1 MKVIVSCSGKFHAF
15 NLVEELQRNGIEVLF
30 FTSYSSKKNRFLKY
44 FTKRRDKELIDNKN
58 IETNIFV
65 AFALKIFSR
74 NPQLVNNYFD
84 IWVSRKIQK
93 LDADWFIGWSSM
105 SENSIKVAKSKGI
118 KTILE
123 RGSTH
128 IMFQNNILKQEYKIR
143 GRSFE
148 IDKKTIYKE
157 IIEYSIVDLIVVP
170 SSFSKSTFLDN
181 GIKFSKIFVNQF
193 GASKYFFND
202 KDSSDFNFRVLYLGS
217 FSIRKGAYYLYE
229 AINEIKHLN
238 IEFWFIGKVDQEV
251 KFIYDELNTKKNVT
265 FFGHINHYKLN
276 SLINQCSVALQ
287 PSIEEGQSMVI
298 NQVMQCGIPYIATPN
313 SGAEELIIDNFNGII
328 IPAMSSSSISSAIVD
343 LYNKPSL
350 LRHLSSNILKT
361 TIKENT
367 WDSYGN
373 RYIKILKN
381 ES

>member
-30 FTSYSSKKNRFLKY
+30 FTSYSSNKNRFLKY

-58 IETNIFV
+58 IKTNIFV

-74 NPQLVNNYFD
+74 NPQFVNNFFD

-128 IMFQNNILKQEYKIR
+128 ILFQNNILQQEYKIR
-143 GRSFE
+143 GRYFE
-148 IDKKTIYKE
+148 IDKKTISKE
-157 IIEYSIVDLIVVP
+157 IIEYSIVDLIAVP
-170 SSFSKSTFLDN
+170 SRFVKKTFLDN
-181 GIKFSKIFVNQF
+181 GVDANKIFVNQF
-193 GASKYFFND
+193 GASKYFFFD
-202 KDSSDFNFRVLYLGS
+202 KSNTNFNFRVLYLGT

-229 AINEIKHLN
+229 AIKNIKQLN
-238 IEFWFIGKVDQEV
+238 IEFWFIGKVEQEV
-251 KFIYDELNTKKNVT
+251 VFLFNELKNMDNVT
-265 FFGHINHYKLN
+265 FFGHINHYDLN
-276 SLINQCSVALQ
+276 SLINQCSVAIH

-298 NQVMQCGIPYIATPN
+298 NQVMQCGVPYIATPN
-313 SGAEELIIDNFNGII
+313 SGAEEVIINEFNGII
-328 IPAMSSSSISSAIVD
+328 IPAMSSSSISGAIVN
-343 LYNKPSL
+343 LYSKPL
-350 LRHLSSNILKT
+350 LLKRLSSNIMQT
-361 TIKENT
+361 TIKEIT
-367 WDSYGN
+367 WESYAK
-373 RYIKILKN
+373 RYINILKY
-381 ES
+381 E